1 MNCGLK
7 LKEYMSL
14 LPPLSEVEFNLL
26 KQSIKEDGL
35 HIPIIINKRGIILD
49 GHHRFRACNELGI
62 KPKYYAME
70 FKDLEEKQ
78 FVIEFNLR
86 RRQLNSFQRV
96 EMGYTLEGME
106 KENARILV
114 GNSSGKT

>member
-1 MNCGLK
+1 MISC
-7 LKEYMSL
+7 EY
-14 LPPLSEVEFNLL
+14 
-26 KQSIKEDGL
+26 
-35 HIPIIINKRGIILD
+35 
-49 GHHRFRACNELGI
+49 RACNELGI

-70 FKDLEEKQ
+70 FKDSLEEKQ

-106 KENARILV
+106 KENARSV
-114 GNSSGKT
+114 

>member
-1 MNCGLK
+1 
-7 LKEYMSL
+7 
-14 LPPLSEVEFNLL
+14 
-26 KQSIKEDGL
+26 
-35 HIPIIINKRGIILD
+35 
-49 GHHRFRACNELGI
+49 
-62 KPKYYAME
+62 ME

-106 KENARILV
+106 KENASRFKILV
-114 GNSSGKT
+114 GNGSGKIYW